1 MPVER
6 TGEPRVL
13 LVTEGFQGPAR
24 QPQTPMTGRS
34 PGHPVTTRIVRNLS
48 AFARRQSGQRSIF
61 SLTDV
66 VRAVL
71 ELHGHQ
77 LAAGGDQRRGGR
89 PVRDRAGAP
98 QPRHE
103 RALRVVNAGC
113 GERLT
118 IRTRV
123 TATAVHLAVSDDG
136 PGIPA
141 DVLPHVFE
149 PFFTTKGEDGSGL
162 GLAIAHDIITRH
174 GGRIRAESAPGAGTI
189 ILIEL
194 PRLRPGEPAAP
205 PARPTLAR
213 SDAPRGPVLVV
224 DDEPE
229 VGELIADLLR
239 SRGFDCEYV
248 RSASAALER
257 VRARAFIGVITDVRM
272 PDMSGEDL
280 WRVLRAE
287 RPELAQRTSS
297 SPATTR
303 RPPRWPPWSPPDS
316 PVSPNRSAA
325 PSSRTRSSA

>member
-1 MPVER
+1 
-6 TGEPRVL
+6 
-13 LVTEGFQGPAR
+13 
-24 QPQTPMTGRS
+24 
-34 PGHPVTTRIVRNLS
+34 
-48 AFARRQSGQRSIF
+48 
-61 SLTDV
+61 
-66 VRAVL
+66 
-71 ELHGHQ
+71 
-77 LAAGGDQRRGGR
+77 
-89 PVRDRAGAP
+89 
-98 QPRHE
+98 
-103 RALRVVNAGC
+103 
-113 GERLT
+113 
-118 IRTRV
+118 
-123 TATAVHLAVSDDG
+123 
-136 PGIPA
+136 
-141 DVLPHVFE
+141 
-149 PFFTTKGEDGSGL
+149 
-162 GLAIAHDIITRH
+162 
-174 GGRIRAESAPGAGTI
+174 
-189 ILIEL
+189 
-194 PRLRPGEPAAP
+194 
-205 PARPTLAR
+205 
-213 SDAPRGPVLVV
+213 V